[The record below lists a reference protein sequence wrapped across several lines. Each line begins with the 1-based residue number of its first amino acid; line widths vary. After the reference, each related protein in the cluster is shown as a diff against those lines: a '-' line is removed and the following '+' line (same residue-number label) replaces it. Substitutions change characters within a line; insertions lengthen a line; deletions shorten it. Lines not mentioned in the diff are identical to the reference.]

1 MRLTRLGRHWAV
13 IGSAWLAS
21 ACGSNWSQVA
31 VSPAAL
37 ESEPSEVRITLESG
51 RRVVVGMPRIEHDSL
66 FGEVGGTPRAIP
78 MADVNRLALPVA
90 STSRRTAGTA
100 AVLSAVVVFIGGWA
114 YLALSN

>member
-1 MRLTRLGRHWAV
+1 MTRVARYSAV
-13 IGSAWLAS
+13 IGSAWVAS

-37 ESEPSEVRITLESG
+37 EREPSEVRITLESG

-66 FGEVGGTPRAIP
+66 FGEVNGTPRAMA
-78 MADVNRLALPVA
+78 MADIHRLALPVA
-90 STSRRTAGTA
+90 SSSRRTAGTA

-114 YLALSN
+114 YLALNN